1 MADFKN
7 LRSASVSHADA
18 SIDQGLRSYMLGVYN
33 TMAIGLLI
41 TASAAYAIAS
51 LATTTDMGRAA
62 AQIGKSVYLTPFGV
76 TFYTSPL
83 SYIVMFAPLV
93 AIFFLSFRINTL
105 STSTARSLFFG
116 YAALVGLSLSSIT
129 LRYTTESVVQTFV
142 ITAAAFGA
150 LSLYGYT
157 TKRDLTAIGSFLL
170 MGLIGLL
177 FSMILNIFLGS
188 SALQF
193 AISVIGVLIFAGL
206 TAYDTQ
212 NIKLMYYEG
221 DGVDTRGRK
230 VIMGALSLYL
240 DFINMFV
247 FLLQFLGSNRD

>member
-1 MADFKN
+1 MANFKN
-7 LRSASVSHADA
+7 LRSAPTSHADA
-18 SIDQGLRSYMLGVYN
+18 SIDQGLRDYMLGVYN

-41 TASAAYAIAS
+41 TAAAAYVIVS
-51 LATTTDMGRAA
+51 LATTTDMSQAA
-62 AQIGKSVYLTPFGV
+62 AQINSSVYLTSFGV
-76 TFYTSPL
+76 TFYTSPF
-83 SYIVMFAPLV
+83 SYIVMFAPLIAV
-93 AIFFLSFRINTL
+93 LFLSFKINTL
-105 STSTARSLFFG
+105 STNAARSLFFG
-116 YAALVGLSLSSIT
+116 YAALVGLSLSSIV

-142 ITAAAFGA
+142 ISAAAFGA

-157 TKRDLTAIGSFLL
+157 TKRDLTAIGSFLFI
-170 MGLIGLL
+170 GLIGLFL
-177 FSMILNIFLGS
+177 SMIVNIFLGS

-212 NIKLMYYEG
+212 SIKLMYYEG
-221 DGVDTRGRK
+221 DESDTRGRK
-230 VIMGALSLYL
+230 VIMGALNLYL

>member
-7 LRSASVSHADA
+7 LRSASISHVDA

-33 TMAIGLLI
+33 TMAIGLLL
-41 TASAAYAIAS
+41 TAAAAYAVAL
-51 LATTTDMGRAA
+51 LATTTDMSQAA
-62 AQIGKSVYLTPFGV
+62 AQINSSVYLTSFGV
-76 TFYTSPL
+76 TFYTSPF

-93 AIFFLSFRINTL
+93 AVLFLSFKINTL
-105 STSTARSLFFG
+105 STIAARSLFFG
-116 YAALVGLSLSSIT
+116 YAALVGLSLSSII
-129 LRYTTESVVQTFV
+129 LRYTTESIVQTFV
-142 ITAAAFGA
+142 ITSAAFGA

-157 TKRDLTAIGSFLL
+157 TKRDLTAMRSFFFI
-170 MGLIGLL
+170 GLIGLVL
-177 FSMILNIFLGS
+177 SMIVNIFLGS

-193 AISVIGVLIFAGL
+193 AISVIGVFLFAGL

-212 NIKLMYYEG
+212 SIKVMYYEG
-221 DGVDTRGRK
+221 DAHDARGRK
-230 VIMGALSLYL
+230 IIMGALSLYL

>member
-33 TMAIGLLI
+33 TMAIGLLL
-41 TASAAYAIAS
+41 TAAAAYAVAL
-51 LATTTDMGRAA
+51 LATTTDMSQAA
-62 AQIGKSVYLTPFGV
+62 AQINSSVYLTPFGV

-93 AIFFLSFRINTL
+93 AVLFLSFKINTL
-105 STSTARSLFFG
+105 STTAARSLFFG
-116 YAALVGLSLSSIT
+116 YAALVGLSLSSII
-129 LRYTTESVVQTFV
+129 LRYTTESIVQTFV
-142 ITAAAFGA
+142 ITSAAFGA

-157 TKRDLTAIGSFLL
+157 TKRDLTAMRSFLF
-170 MGLIGLL
+170 MGLVGLVL
-177 FSMILNIFLGS
+177 SMIVNIFLKS
-188 SALQF
+188 NALQF
-193 AISVIGVLIFAGL
+193 TISVIGVFLFAGL

-212 NIKLMYYEG
+212 SIKVMYYEG
-221 DGVDTRGRK
+221 DADDTRGRK
-230 VIMGALSLYL
+230 IIMGALNLYL

-247 FLLQFLGSNRD
+247 FLLQFLGSNRN